1 MEKRFFTVAE
11 ARELLPTLRGLVGQV
26 VHITQKIE
34 EQRRVVERFAENSA
48 NDSGGPEGTAY
59 LKGLAV
65 MRNCLDQ
72 IQETGCMIK
81 SLEDG
86 LIDFS
91 HLKDGR
97 EVYLCWRYGEEDILY
112 WHEVDEGFTG
122 RVPIV
127 EE

>member
-1 MEKRFFTVAE
+1 MEKRFFSVAE
-11 ARELLPTLRGLVGQV
+11 ARELLPTLKGLVGQV
-26 VHITQKIE
+26 RHITQKLG
-34 EQRRVVERFAENSA
+34 EQREVVERFAEASA
-48 NDSGGPEGTAY
+48 NNSGGPEGTAY
-59 LKGLAV
+59 LERLEV

-112 WHEVDEGFTG
+112 WHEVDEGFPG
-122 RVPIV
+122 RVPLV

>member
-11 ARELLPTLRGLVGQV
+11 VRELLPTLKKLVGQV
-26 VHITQKIE
+26 IE
-34 EQRRVVERFAENSA
+34 TTERLEQQREVVEKFAEASA
-48 NDSGGPEGTAY
+48 NDSGGPEGAVY
-59 LKGLAV
+59 LEGLAL
-65 MRNCLDQ
+65 MRNHLGQ
-72 IQETGCMIK
+72 IQETGCIVK

-97 EVYLCWRYGEEDILY
+97 EVYLCWKFGDEDILF
-112 WHEVDEGFTG
+112 WHGVDEGFQG
-122 RVPIV
+122 RMPLV

>member
-11 ARELLPTLRGLVGQV
+11 VREILPTLKRLVGQV
-26 VHITQKIE
+26 IE
-34 EQRRVVERFAENSA
+34 TTAKLEQQREVVEKFAEASA
-48 NDSGGPEGTAY
+48 NDSGGPEGAVY
-59 LKGLAV
+59 LAGLAL

-72 IQETGCMIK
+72 IQETGCIVK

-112 WHEVDEGFTG
+112 WHEVEEGFQG
-122 RVPIV
+122 RMPLS

>member
-11 ARELLPTLRGLVGQV
+11 VRELLPSLKKLVGQV
-26 VHITQKIE
+26 IEITEKLE
-34 EQRRVVERFAENSA
+34 EQRGVVEKFAESSA

-59 LKGLAV
+59 LEGLAV
-65 MRNCLDQ
+65 IRNCLDR
-72 IQETGCMIK
+72 IQETGCMVK
-81 SLEDG
+81 SLEEG

-112 WHEVDEGFTG
+112 WHEMDEGFLG
-122 RVPIV
+122 RVPLV

>member
-1 MEKRFFTVAE
+1 M
-11 ARELLPTLRGLVGQV
+11 GQV

-34 EQRRVVERFAENSA
+34 EQRRVVERFAETSA

-122 RVPIV
+122 RIPIV

>member
-1 MEKRFFTVAE
+1 MEKHFFTIAE
-11 ARELLPTLRGLVGQV
+11 ARELLPTLKGLVGQV
-26 VHITQKIE
+26 VHINRKLE
-34 EQRRVVERFAENSA
+34 EQREVVERFAEASA

-97 EVYLCWRYGEEDILY
+97 EVYLCWRHGEEDILF
-112 WHEVDEGFTG
+112 WHEVDEGFPG
-122 RVPIV
+122 RIPIV